1 MALIDRASVE
11 RFYRRASAGRW
22 QLTIDD
28 FALVLEASVTK
39 AFAGNN
45 PSGRELHRY
54 LESLRLEDLALAC
67 ACAAGHEA
75 AWDHFVLEYR
85 PVLCRAADALDPSGG
100 ARELADSLYADL
112 FGLESEPPQTDQTE
126 VVSGVSDVSEVVS
139 GFSRT
144 ENRNRT
150 GKRRSLF
157 RYFHGRSSLATWL
170 RAVLAQRL
178 VDRVR
183 AGARTAPLPDE
194 EPAAPVQV
202 PDPDR
207 NRYVTLIHKALGAA
221 VAELDARARLRI
233 RYYYVQGLTLAE
245 TGRLLGEHEASVSRH
260 LSAVRRT
267 LRRDVER
274 RLAESGLAREEI
286 TQCFACVAEDAGTL
300 DLDALLR
307 SASGARNSETDV
319 QSGKAATFAPSI
331 GIGRK
336 TQ

>member
-1 MALIDRASVE
+1 M
-11 RFYRRASAGRW
+11 
-22 QLTIDD
+22 Q
-28 FALVLEASVTK
+28 
-39 AFAGNN
+39 
-45 PSGRELHRY
+45 RY

-85 PVLCRAADALDPSGG
+85 PVLYRAADALDPSGG

-112 FGLESEPPQTDQTE
+112 FGLESEPAQTDQA
-126 VVSGVSDVSEVVS
+126 EVVS

-144 ENRNRT
+144 RGE
-150 GKRRSLF
+150 RRSLF

-170 RAVLAQRL
+170 RAVLAQRV

-194 EPAAPVQV
+194 EPAAPAHQV
-202 PDPDR
+202 SDPDR
-207 NRYVTLIHKALGAA
+207 DRYLALIHKALGAA
-221 VAELDARARLRI
+221 VTNLDARARLRI

-260 LSAVRRT
+260 LSAARKT
-267 LRRDVER
+267 IRRDVER

-286 TQCFACVAEDAGTL
+286 TQCFASVAEDAGPL
-300 DLDALLR
+300 DLDRLFS
-307 SASGARNSETDV
+307 SASGARNSATDV
-319 QSGKAATFAPSI
+319 QSEEASAFAPTI

-336 TQ
+336 RQ